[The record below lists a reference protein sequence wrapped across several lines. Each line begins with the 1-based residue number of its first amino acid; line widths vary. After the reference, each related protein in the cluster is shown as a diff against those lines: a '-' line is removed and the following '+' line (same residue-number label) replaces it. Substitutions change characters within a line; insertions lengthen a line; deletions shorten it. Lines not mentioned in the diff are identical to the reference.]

1 MVGNYL
7 ITEGRKNRLEKFG
20 QKERPQI

>member
-7 ITEGRKNRLEKFG
+7 ITEGRKNWLEKIG
-20 QKERPQI
+20 QK